1 MEEAVI
7 VSACRTPVGKL
18 LGALSTVP
26 APELGAVVVRAAV
39 ERAGVDPGALD
50 EVILGN
56 CLSAGLGQNP
66 ARQAA
71 LSAGLPPGVAAVTV
85 NKVCASALKAV
96 ALAAQ
101 AIRTGDAHFIVAGG
115 LESMSRAPFLS
126 PDHRFGKKHGDTV
139 LIDSMIHDGLW
150 DCYHRASMGALCER
164 TVGRYR
170 ISREEQD
177 AFALRS
183 HQKAVAAMD
192 AGKFREEIVPV
203 QVKAGEGGR
212 WVDTDEPPR
221 RDTSLE
227 KLARLKPVFKPDG
240 TITAGNAPGMNDGA
254 AAVLVA
260 SRSRAEEMGLRPM
273 ARIEG
278 YASGHVAPEWFPI
291 APTVSIRSLL
301 KKTGLTLEDFDLIE
315 ENEAFASQTLA
326 VMKEL
331 GMDPE
336 IVNVHGGAIA
346 LGHPLGASGARILVT
361 LLHALKDRRKE
372 LGLASLCLGG
382 GGSVSMAVRMWR

>member
-7 VSACRTPVGKL
+7 VSAARTPVGKL
-18 LGALSTVP
+18 MGVLSAVP
-26 APELGAVVVRAAV
+26 ATELGAVAVRAAV
-39 ERAGVDPGALD
+39 ERAGVEPKDLD
-50 EVILGN
+50 EVIMGN
-56 CLSAGLGQNP
+56 SLSAGLGQNP

-71 LSAGLPPGVAAVTV
+71 IYAGVPSSVAAVTV

-101 AIRTGDAHFIVAGG
+101 AIKAGDAHLIVAGG
-115 LESMSRAPFLS
+115 LESMSRAPYLS
-126 PDHRFGKKHGDTV
+126 PDLRFGKRHGDAM

-150 DCYHRASMGALCER
+150 DCYKRATMGALCEM
-164 TVGRYR
+164 TAERYK

-183 HQKAVAAMD
+183 HQRAVAAMD

-203 QVKAGEGGR
+203 KAKTKDGEGL
-212 WVDTDEPPR
+212 VDTDEPPR
-221 RDTSLE
+221 RDTTME
-227 KLARLKPVFKPDG
+227 KLARLKPAFKPDG
-240 TITAGNAPGMNDGA
+240 TITAGNAPGLNDA
-254 AAVLVA
+254 AAALLVA
-260 SRSRAEEMGLRPM
+260 SRSRAEELGLRPM

-301 KKTGLTLEDFDLIE
+301 AKTGLRIEDFDLIE
-315 ENEAFASQTLA
+315 ENEAFASQTIA
-326 VMKEL
+326 VMKDL

-336 IVNVHGGAIA
+336 RVNVHGGAIA
-346 LGHPLGASGARILVT
+346 LGHPIGASGARILVT
-361 LLHALKDRRKE
+361 LLHALKDRREE

-382 GGSVSMAVRMWR
+382 GGSVSMAVRML

>member
-7 VSACRTPVGKL
+7 VSAARTPVGKL
-18 LGALSTVP
+18 MGVLSAVP
-26 APELGAVVVRAAV
+26 ATELGAVAVRAAV
-39 ERAGVDPGALD
+39 ERAGVEPRDLD
-50 EVILGN
+50 EVIMGN

-71 LSAGLPPGVAAVTV
+71 IFAGIPDSVAALTV

-101 AIRTGDAHFIVAGG
+101 AIRAGDAHLIVAGG
-115 LESMSRAPFLS
+115 LESMSRAPYLS
-126 PDHRFGKKHGDTV
+126 PDLRFGKRHGDAV

-150 DCYHRASMGALCER
+150 DCYKRATMGALCEL
-164 TVGRYR
+164 TAERYK

-183 HQKAVAAMD
+183 HQRAVAAMD

-203 QVKAGEGGR
+203 KVKTKEGEGL
-212 WVDTDEPPR
+212 VDTDEPPR
-221 RDTSLE
+221 RDTTME
-227 KLARLKPVFKPDG
+227 KLARLKPAFKPGG
-240 TITAGNAPGMNDGA
+240 TITAGNAPGLNDA
-254 AAVLVA
+254 AAALVVA
-260 SRSRAEEMGLRPM
+260 SRSRAEELGLRPM
-273 ARIEG
+273 AMIEG
-278 YASGHVAPEWFPI
+278 YASGHVAPEWFPL

-301 KKTGLTLEDFDLIE
+301 ARTGLRIEDFDLIE
-315 ENEAFASQTLA
+315 ENEAFASQTIA
-326 VMKEL
+326 VMRDL

-336 IVNVHGGAIA
+336 RVNVHGGAIA
-346 LGHPLGASGARILVT
+346 LGHPIGASGARILVT
-361 LLHALKDRRKE
+361 LLHALKDRREE

-382 GGSVSMAVRMWR
+382 GGSVSMAVRML

>member
-7 VSACRTPVGKL
+7 VSAARTPVGKL
-18 LGALSTVP
+18 MGALSAVP
-26 APELGAVVVRAAV
+26 ATELGAVAVRAAV
-39 ERAGVDPGALD
+39 ERAGVEPKDLD
-50 EVILGN
+50 EVIMGN

-71 LSAGLPPGVAAVTV
+71 IYAGLPSSVAAVTV

-101 AIRTGDAHFIVAGG
+101 AIRAGDAHLIVAGG
-115 LESMSRAPFLS
+115 MESMSRAPYLS
-126 PDHRFGKKHGDTV
+126 TDLRSGKRHGDAI

-150 DCYHRASMGALCER
+150 DCYKGATMGALCEL
-164 TVGRYR
+164 TAERYK

-183 HQKAVAAMD
+183 HQRAVAAMD

-203 QVKAGEGGR
+203 KVNTR
-212 WVDTDEPPR
+212 LVDTDEPPR
-221 RDTSLE
+221 RDTSME
-227 KLARLKPVFKPDG
+227 KLARLKPAFKPDG
-240 TITAGNAPGMNDGA
+240 TITAGNAPGLNDA
-254 AAVLVA
+254 AAALLLA
-260 SRSRAEEMGLRPM
+260 SRSRAEELGLRPM

-301 KKTGLTLEDFDLIE
+301 ARTGLRIEDFDLIE
-315 ENEAFASQTLA
+315 ENEAFASQAIA
-326 VMKEL
+326 VMRDL

-336 IVNVHGGAIA
+336 KVNVHGGAIA
-346 LGHPLGASGARILVT
+346 LGHPIGASGARILVT

-382 GGSVSMAVRMWR
+382 GGSVSMAVRML